1 VGCLRNHCGL
11 RRLVGLR
18 RDGLSCLDAQGGGR
32 YGLSAALASLTVAV
46 FTTYTNYSIF
56 ERQHQST
63 ITAGPSD
70 FACTSYNCIT

>member
-1 VGCLRNHCGL
+1 VGFVVLLALGVTA
-11 RRLVGLR
+11 LVA
-18 RDGLSCLDAQGGGR
+18 LDAQGGGR

-56 ERQHQST
+56 ERQNQST